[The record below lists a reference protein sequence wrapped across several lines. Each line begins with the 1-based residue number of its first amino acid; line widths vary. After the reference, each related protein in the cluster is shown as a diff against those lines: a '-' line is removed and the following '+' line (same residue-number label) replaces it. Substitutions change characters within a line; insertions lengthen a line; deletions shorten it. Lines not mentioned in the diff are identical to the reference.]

1 MLEEKLA
8 RLDQILLKYEQVPIE
23 CDGHTLIVSNL
34 LRQLQ
39 ITHERAY
46 GEVVLSTGQIISPHL
61 WITCH
66 SYTIDY
72 RLRMWGRFSVSDLD
86 SLPHG
91 LFFTETIPSSVEYV
105 EMGNSPAPMLSDD
118 IFDLLTDGYWTRM
131 KADLGI

>member
-1 MLEEKLA
+1 MLEDKLA
-8 RLDQILLKYEQVPIE
+8 RLDQVLHKYDQVPLE

-39 ITHERAY
+39 ITHQRSY
-46 GEVVLSTGQIISPHL
+46 GKVVLSTGQIISPHL

-72 RLRMWGRFSVSDLD
+72 RLRMWGSFSVSDLD
-86 SLPHG
+86 TLPHG
-91 LFFTETIPSSVEYV
+91 LFFNEVIPSSVEYV
-105 EMGNSPAPMLSDD
+105 EMGNAPAPMLNDD

-131 KADLGI
+131 KVDLGI

>member
-1 MLEEKLA
+1 MLDEKLA
-8 RLDQILLKYEQVPIE
+8 RLDQILLKYDKVPVE

-72 RLRMWGRFSVSDLD
+72 RLRMWGRFSVSNLD
-86 SLPHG
+86 TLPHG

-105 EMGNSPAPMLSDD
+105 KMGSAPAPMLSDD
-118 IFDLLTDGYWTRM
+118 IFDLLTDGYWTRI
-131 KADLGI
+131 KADLVI